1 MNKMKQYRYGKIGGW
16 VVVQAANTL
25 QALRAVQAQLAQ
37 EKLDRERLEV
47 MQNGKYY
54 KAKLH
59 LL

>member
-1 MNKMKQYRYGKIGGW
+1 MKQYRYGKIGGW
-16 VVVQAANTL
+16 VVVQASNTL

-54 KAKLH
+54 RVKLH

>member
-1 MNKMKQYRYGKIGGW
+1 MKQYRYGKIGGW

-25 QALRAVQAQLAQ
+25 QALRAVQTQLAQ

-59 LL
+59 LI

>member
-1 MNKMKQYRYGKIGGW
+1 MKQYRYGKIGGW

-59 LL
+59 LM